1 MATFMGGVHLE
12 PEPGETLGTRP
23 LEVVGGTLPDGP
35 GNLIAAG
42 RQEAVRRKK
51 RKMAMLAGVRAAFES
66 LLVHFNPDRF
76 EQEADG
82 GSKRSAFAG
91 KGKYWERYREHF
103 EGLNKDPDD
112 CFRRLFGDEF
122 ARAYEEQL
130 SRLKS
135 ARRMRQAARH

>member
-1 MATFMGGVHLE
+1 MPGLEDLLTGQTLVKRYRIGEVIGRGGFAVVYRAE
-12 PEPGETLGTRP
+12 DVRLGRP
-23 LEVVGGTLPDGP
+23 VAVKVIT
-35 GNLIAAG
+35 IAEQDPA
-42 RQEAVRRKK
+42 AVALHR
-51 RKMAMLAGVRAAFES
+51 
-66 LLVHFNPDRF
+66 DRF

-135 ARRMRQAARH
+135 ARRMRQATHR